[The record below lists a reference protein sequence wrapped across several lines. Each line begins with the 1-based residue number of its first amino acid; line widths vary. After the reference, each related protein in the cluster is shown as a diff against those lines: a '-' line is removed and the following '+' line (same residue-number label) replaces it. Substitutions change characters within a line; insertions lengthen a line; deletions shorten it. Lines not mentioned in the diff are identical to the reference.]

1 MGRINSGLF
10 GPVQKGGFMFAAFKN
25 LDRVLRGEATR
36 LEDLRAGHLD
46 VPARGLA
53 VAAVL
58 LGAFYGACMGSYGVV
73 TGKEG
78 AWLQIVSAMVKVP
91 LLFVLTLVVTFPS
104 LYVFNALVGS
114 RLSFLSMLRLLVA
127 GVAVMMA
134 LLASFGTIVAFFGFT
149 STSYNFMKLLN
160 VLVFA
165 VSGLLG
171 LSFLLQ
177 TLHRLTVSMEKENED
192 QNEEAGRVVHTAP
205 PPPVPPTTEAAAAHA
220 GPDVPPH
227 PDQAAQHVNVRPV
240 SRRPGALDRSTP
252 GQVGS
257 RVKAVFNI
265 WLVVFGLVGAQ
276 MSWILRPF
284 IGSGEFT
291 LFRERSGNFFESVW
305 TSIQLLFQG

>member
-1 MGRINSGLF
+1 
-10 GPVQKGGFMFAAFKN
+10 MFSAFRN

-36 LEDLRAGHLD
+36 VEDLRKGHLD

-53 VAAVL
+53 VAAIL
-58 LGAFYGACMGSYGVV
+58 LGAFYGACMGSYGVI

-78 AWLQIVSAMVKVP
+78 AWLQIVSSMVKVP
-91 LLFVLTLVVTFPS
+91 LLFLLTLIVTFPS

-114 RLSFLSMLRLLVA
+114 RLSLVSMLRLLVA

-160 VLVFA
+160 VVVFA
-165 VSGLLG
+165 VSGILG

-177 TLHRLTVSMEKENED
+177 TLHRLTVSMEREE
-192 QNEEAGRVVHTAP
+192 EEAGRGVYTTPSPRP
-205 PPPVPPTTEAAAAHA
+205 PPPAAHE

-227 PDQAAQHVNVRPV
+227 PDSSAAQSVHVRPV
-240 SRRPGALDRSTP
+240 SSRPGALDRSSA
-252 GQVGS
+252 GQVGG
-257 RVKAVFNI
+257 RVKTVFNI

-284 IGSGEFT
+284 IGAPDYEFEWY
-291 LFRERSGNFFESVW
+291 RERSSNFFESVW
-305 TSIQLLFQG
+305 TSVQLLFQG